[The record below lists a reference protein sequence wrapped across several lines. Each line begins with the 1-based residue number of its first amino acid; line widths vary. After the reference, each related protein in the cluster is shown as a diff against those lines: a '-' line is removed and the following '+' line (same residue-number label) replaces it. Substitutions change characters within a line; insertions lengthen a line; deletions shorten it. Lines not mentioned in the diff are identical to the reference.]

1 MAGTIRINGTVKEI
15 SPELR
20 DIVIDTLS
28 TLHDMKRYNDVP
40 LVLERFEL
48 TFSNARA
55 IVAMSNARPGTYE
68 YHCATN
74 AKMAMCFAEM
84 STPLEAKSTG
94 ELFTASVPT
103 PPQSAR
109 YIQG

>member
-1 MAGTIRINGTVKEI
+1 MAGTIRIGGTVKEI

-20 DIVIDTLS
+20 DVVIDTLS
-28 TLHDMKRYNDVP
+28 TLHDMKRYGDVP

-55 IVAMSNARPGTYE
+55 VVAMSNARPGTYE

-84 STPLEAKSTG
+84 TAKESTC
-94 ELFTASVPT
+94 TASVPT
-103 PPQSAR
+103 PPQTAR
-109 YIQG
+109 